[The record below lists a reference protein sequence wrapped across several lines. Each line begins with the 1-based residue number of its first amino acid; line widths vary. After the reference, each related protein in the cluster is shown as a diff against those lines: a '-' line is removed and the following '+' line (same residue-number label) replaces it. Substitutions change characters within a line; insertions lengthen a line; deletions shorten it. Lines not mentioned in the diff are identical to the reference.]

1 MKYDSLIVFLINVV
15 KSLILGLRQLDH
27 LLFSLELFLLKHG
40 NVLVDKGVDLTV
52 HVVGQ
57 LSSRYSPEAN

>member
-1 MKYDSLIVFLINVV
+1 MV

-40 NVLVDKGVDLTV
+40 NVLVDKGVDLPV

-57 LSSRYSPEAN
+57 LSSRYSPEANQ